1 MRDLD
6 LKRRLELAGLTVTEI
21 DGWKER
27 GSTTFNPHGSVHHHT
42 AGPRKGVQPS
52 LGVVINGRS
61 DLPGPL
67 CNVHGPREESLR
79 VNLVAAGRANHA
91 GKGGWRGLS
100 GNSSVYGLEEEHC
113 GYDDEPISELRIDRM
128 ARVHAAFAFE
138 LFEAEMVCQHREWAP
153 RRKPDFVAGLLD
165 PDAFR
170 SRVADILRDM
180 RNPEPEPTPEPEDDD
195 MAPIAVRD
203 AKDRKVWIC
212 TATPAP
218 SRWHVPD
225 SATLTAL
232 LVTGAARVNGPNGT
246 PAEVPSEHLAKFPV
260 VK

>member
-6 LKRRLELAGLTVTEI
+6 LKRRLELAGLEVTEI
-21 DGWKER
+21 DGWQTR
-27 GSTTFNPHGSVHHHT
+27 GSTTFDPGGSVHHHT

-52 LGVVINGRS
+52 LGICINGRS

-67 CNVHGPREESLR
+67 CNVHGPREESQR

-91 GKGGWRGLS
+91 GKGGWRGLA

-113 GYDDEPISELRIDRM
+113 GYVDEPVSGLRIDRM

-138 LFEAEMVCQHREWAP
+138 RFEAEMVCQHREWAP

-165 PDAFR
+165 SDAFR

-180 RNPEPEPTPEPEDDD
+180 RNPEPEGFLMALTDAEQQKLYDEVMGTSMRVAKLEKIVDDTGG
-195 MAPIAVRD
+195 ASKGTILGRLRD
-203 AKDRKVWIC
+203 SSARIEAKLR
-212 TATPAP
+212 
-218 SRWHVPD
+218 
-225 SATLTAL
+225 
-232 LVTGAARVNGPNGT
+232 G
-246 PAEVPSEHLAKFPV
+246 
-260 VK
+260 